1 MSACSRPTGG
11 FAISRQNIYDQPSFF
26 EAYQRMRSNK
36 AGLNEAL
43 EQPALHSLLPDV
55 TRARVIDL
63 GCGDGALCRVLVAL
77 GAARVTGVDPSA
89 RMLQLARARTAD
101 PRITYMHGFA
111 EDASFEAGSA
121 ELVTSSLALH
131 YVSGTAFGVLL
142 GRIARWLG
150 RGGRIVAS
158 MEHPIVTAPRHRAAT
173 DIAVIDDYADEGPRS
188 TSWFIDGVV
197 KYHRAISTILN
208 TVIDAGLTIERVV
221 EPTPDSE
228 LLRHR
233 PDLELHRH
241 RPPLLLV
248 RAQRP

>member
-1 MSACSRPTGG
+1 
-11 FAISRQNIYDQPSFF
+11 
-26 EAYQRMRSNK
+26 MRSNQ

-43 EQPALHSLLPDV
+43 EQPALHSLLPNV

-63 GCGDGALCRVLVAL
+63 GCGDGALCRALVAL

-89 RMLQLARARTAD
+89 RMLEVARARTAD
-101 PRITYMHGFA
+101 PRISYMHAFA

-121 ELVTSSLALH
+121 ELVTSSLVLH

-142 GRIARWLG
+142 GRIATWLG

-158 MEHPIVTAPRHRAAT
+158 MEHPIVTAPRHRTAT
-173 DIAVIDDYADEGPRS
+173 DIAIIDDYADQGPRS
-188 TSWFIDGVV
+188 TNWFIDGVV
-197 KYHRAISTILN
+197 KYHRTVSTILN
-208 TVIDAGLTIERVV
+208 TVIDAGLKIEHVV
-221 EPTPDSE
+221 EPTPDE
-228 LLRHR
+228 KLLRHR
-233 PDLELHRH
+233 PDLERHRH